1 MIVLSLTR
9 MNTTTCASSSSIDT
23 LWLLGNER
31 PDGSNHATPN
41 KHKAMKITFVEYG
54 ETHTHNYNAKRLT
67 YGAEV
72 AENETADQVLDA
84 IRQKVKD
91 ELSGKKEK
99 IRKLRKQAETI
110 EDIAKGLEAGTI
122 EIAEVGGDEG

>member
-1 MIVLSLTR
+1 
-9 MNTTTCASSSSIDT
+9 
-23 LWLLGNER
+23 
-31 PDGSNHATPN
+31 
-41 KHKAMKITFVEYG
+41 MKITFVEYG